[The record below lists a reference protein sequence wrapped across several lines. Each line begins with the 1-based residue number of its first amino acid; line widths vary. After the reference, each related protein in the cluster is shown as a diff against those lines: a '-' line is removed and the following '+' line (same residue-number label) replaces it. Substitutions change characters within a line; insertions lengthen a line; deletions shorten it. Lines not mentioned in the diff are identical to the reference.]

1 MPWYAVHTRSRHEDK
16 AYAGLTLKDFNA
28 FLPKI
33 EVWSKRQDRKKKI
46 LLPMFSGYLFVE
58 LMDLN
63 PETRV
68 EVLKTFGVV
77 KILGNPSSCEPVAVP
92 DDRIAAIQKIINSK
106 VEIQHFQYPDV
117 GGRARITNGPFKGM
131 EGSVITTDFKK
142 ELFVITIDL
151 LHRSIAIK
159 LEGFQIEK
167 V

>member
-16 AYAGLTLKDFNA
+16 ACAGLVLKEYNA

-33 EVWSKRQDRKKKI
+33 EVWSKRKDRKKKI
-46 LLPMFSGYLFVE
+46 ELPMFAGYLFIE
-58 LMDLN
+58 LTNLN
-63 PETRV
+63 PETRLD
-68 EVLKTFGVV
+68 VLKTFGVV
-77 KILGNPSSCEPVAVP
+77 RILGNPSGSEPVAVP
-92 DDRIAAIQKIINSK
+92 DDTIAAIRKIIDSK

-117 GGRARITNGPFKGM
+117 GGRARIIDGPFKGV
-131 EGSVITTDFKK
+131 EGTLVTTDFQK

-151 LHRSIAIK
+151 LQRSVAIK

>member
-16 AYAGLTLKDFNA
+16 AYAGLVLKELNA

-33 EVWSKRQDRKKKI
+33 EAWSKRKDRKKKI
-46 LLPMFSGYLFVE
+46 LLPMFAGYLFIE
-58 LMDLN
+58 LADLS
-63 PETRV
+63 PEKRV
-68 EVLKTFGVV
+68 DVLKTFGVV
-77 KILGNPSSCEPVAVP
+77 RILGNPSGSEPVPVP
-92 DDRIAAIQKIINSK
+92 DDTIATIQKIINSK

-117 GGRARITNGPFKGM
+117 GGRARITDGPFKGV
-131 EGSVITTDFKK
+131 EGTVVTTDFKK

-151 LHRSIAIK
+151 LQRSVAIK

>member
-16 AYAGLTLKDFNA
+16 AYAGLILKKFNA

-33 EVWSKRQDRKKKI
+33 EVWSKRKDRKKKI
-46 LLPMFSGYLFVE
+46 QLPMFAGYLFIE
-58 LMDLN
+58 LMDLS

-68 EVLKTFGVV
+68 DVLKTFGVV
-77 KILGNPSSCEPVAVP
+77 KILGNPSGSEPVPVP
-92 DDRIAAIQKIINSK
+92 DEKIAAIRKIINSK
-106 VEIQHFQYPDV
+106 VEIQHFQYPDA

-131 EGSVITTDFKK
+131 EGTVVTTDFKK

-151 LHRSIAIK
+151 LQRSVAIK

-167 V
+167 A

>member
-16 AYAGLTLKDFNA
+16 ACSGLVLKEFNA

-33 EVWSKRQDRKKKI
+33 EVWSRRKDRKKKI
-46 LLPMFSGYLFVE
+46 ELPMFAGYLFIE
-58 LMDLN
+58 LMELS

-77 KILGNPSSCEPVAVP
+77 RILGNPASCEPVAVP
-92 DDRIAAIQKIINSK
+92 DATIAAIRKIVKSK

-117 GGRARITNGPFKGM
+117 GGRARITDGPFKGM
-131 EGSVITTDFKK
+131 EGSVVTTDFKK
-142 ELFVITIDL
+142 ELFVVTIDL

>member
-1 MPWYAVHTRSRHEDK
+1 MPWYAVHTRSRHEEK
-16 AYAGLTLKDFNA
+16 AYNGLILKEFNA

-33 EVWSKRQDRKKKI
+33 EVWSKRTDRKKKI
-46 LLPMFSGYLFVE
+46 EVPMFSGYLFIE
-58 LMDLN
+58 LEELS

-77 KILGNPSSCEPVAVP
+77 RILGNPSGSEPVP
-92 DDRIAAIQKIINSK
+92 IPTDTIMAIRKIINSK

-117 GGRARITNGPFKGM
+117 GGRARITDGPFKGV
-131 EGSVITTDFKK
+131 EGTVVTTDFRK

-151 LHRSIAIK
+151 LQRSVAIK

>member
-1 MPWYAVHTRSRHEDK
+1 MPWYAVHTRSRHEEK
-16 AYAGLTLKDFNA
+16 AYALLVMKGFAA
-28 FLPKI
+28 FLPKM
-33 EVWSKRQDRKKKI
+33 EAWSKRKDRKKKI
-46 LLPMFSGYLFVE
+46 QLPMFAGYLFIE
-58 LMDLN
+58 LVDLS

-77 KILGNPSSCEPVAVP
+77 KILGNPSGSEPVPVP
-92 DDRIAAIQKIINSK
+92 DDTIAAIRKIVNSK

-117 GGRARITNGPFKGM
+117 GGRARITDGPFKGV
-131 EGSVITTDFKK
+131 EGTVVTTDFKK

-151 LHRSIAIK
+151 LQRSVAIK